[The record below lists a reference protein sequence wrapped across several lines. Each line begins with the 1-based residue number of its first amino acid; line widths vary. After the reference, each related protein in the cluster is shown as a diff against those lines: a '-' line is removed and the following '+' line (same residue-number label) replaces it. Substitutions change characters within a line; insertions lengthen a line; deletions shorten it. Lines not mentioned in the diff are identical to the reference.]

1 MARVSYVDRE
11 SVPEEYREQFDTHLE
26 ISLPDVAAYENVQET
41 NVAGGSRNI
50 YRLFGHHPAFLR
62 SHREHLSLMWETFDF
77 DPRER
82 ELALMAGASEMRSE
96 YEWQHHV
103 PVALDEGLTVEELR
117 AISAGTFDVFDP
129 EEALLLEYAT
139 RFVRRDVDDDLHRRM
154 AAHYDDGD
162 LVALSTLLGFYV
174 FLGFTLDALAV
185 DLEDP
190 FVGWDLPAF

>member
-1 MARVSYVDRE
+1 MARISYVDRE

-26 ISLPDVAAYENVQET
+26 ISLPDVEAYDNVQET

-50 YRLFGHHPAFLR
+50 YRLFGHHPAFLE

-103 PVALDEGLTVEELR
+103 PVALDEGLTVAELR
-117 AISAGTFDVFDP
+117 AISAGEFDVFDAD
-129 EEALLLEYAT
+129 EALLLEYAT
-139 RFVRRDVDDDLHRRM
+139 RFVRRDVDDDLHGRM
-154 AAHYDDGD
+154 AERYDDAD
-162 LVALSTLLGFYV
+162 LMALSTLLGFYV
-174 FLGFTLDALAV
+174 FLGFTLDALDV